1 MASTL
6 PPTRGTSRISTQ
18 TVCIAESL
26 QGALTVRL
34 FELGW
39 QEKQTGTLAVPKP
52 IGLMETKQEISEH
65 LSSGCS
71 SELLILS
78 SDNEM
83 MSFLK
88 HEWTVCLKLLRFR
101 S

>member
-1 MASTL
+1 MASAL
-6 PPTRGTSRISTQ
+6 PPTTGTSRTSTQ
-18 TVCIAESL
+18 TVCAAQCF
-26 QGALTVRL
+26 QGALTVQL

-39 QEKQTGTLAVPKP
+39 QEKLMGTHYPFLNKP

-88 HEWTVCLKLLRFR
+88 HEWTV
-101 S
+101 SV